1 MVLQSH
7 YRKQLTFSLESLSG
21 AENAYKKL
29 KSRITSLKNDG
40 SVDESTLK
48 TYVTKFKECLEDDM
62 NTANAITLLYD
73 LLKADTTDS
82 TKIKVIEEMDK
93 VLSLDLLKKEEKNVD
108 EAYIKEMIEK
118 RNNAK
123 KNKDYALADSIRE
136 ELASMGITLK
146 DTRDGTIYEVR

>member
-1 MVLQSH
+1 M
-7 YRKQLTFSLESLSG
+7 
-21 AENAYKKL
+21 A
-29 KSRITSLKNDG
+29 RIASLKNDG
-40 SVDESTLK
+40 PVDENVLE

-73 LLKADTTDS
+73 LLKADTNDS
-82 TKIKVIEEMDK
+82 TKMKIIEEMDK
-93 VLSLDLLKKEEKNVD
+93 VLSLDLLKKEEKNID

-118 RNNAK
+118 RNDAK